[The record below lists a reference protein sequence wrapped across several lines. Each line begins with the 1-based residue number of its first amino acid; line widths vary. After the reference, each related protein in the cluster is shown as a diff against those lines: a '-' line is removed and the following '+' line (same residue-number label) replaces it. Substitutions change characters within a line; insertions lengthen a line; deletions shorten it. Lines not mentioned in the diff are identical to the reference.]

1 MSNFPSYMSFFLR
14 SYNNV
19 SHQNFMVQ
27 PASSGVLNAHRQMQF
42 TLPTNA
48 MLHLSKT
55 RLYFTMA
62 TASSNVGTAGRLAA
76 AKSIIDRIQIDAGG
90 VSLSSGCASSSV
102 LAQCIDNMRT
112 IQEDPVT
119 SHTQL
124 YRATSGVDGRDIRSV
139 SEAYTSINNAQCF
152 SIELGPWF
160 QTMQPNMLPTQIL
173 PTLQVTIY
181 LSGNAAVV
189 SSCKL
194 NAAQAGPPAVAAFV
208 DPASPATTA
217 IQATYTVDNYTLG
230 VSAYSLDDG
239 VFDQTLAARLNSSEG
254 LEASFC
260 NYESFSNT
268 FSTGS
273 TRVSSAASSL
283 DKVIVAFRKAG
294 FGDPKPAIGAAGYN
308 NALVSGLDNAGVLDQ
323 PECQGGARFINNAAN
338 FTTPSA
344 LPSSA
349 ADNWAKLP
357 NMSIQV
363 NNVRFPSYDARIG
376 AQTYE
381 LLKEAFETDKTASQS
396 LVEYVENRCMLAYK
410 FNLPASQAMRAR
422 SGLNLQGSNS
432 SILIEAVGDKTGLTN
447 DGNIMVFVESS
458 VVLKIS
464 AGKQLMIVQ

>member
-27 PASSGVLNAHRQMQF
+27 PASSGILNAHRQMQF

-55 RLYFTMA
+55 RLYFTMS
-62 TASSNVGTAGRLAA
+62 TASGNVDTAGRLAA

-119 SHTQL
+119 SHTQM
-124 YRATSGVDGRDIRSV
+124 YRGTSGVDGRDILSV
-139 SEAYTSINNAQCF
+139 SEAYTNINNAQCF

-160 QTMQPNMLPTQIL
+160 QTMAPNMLPTQIL

-181 LSGNAAVV
+181 LSGNATVV

-194 NAAQAGPPAVAAFV
+194 NAAVGGTPAFV
-208 DPASPATTA
+208 DPVAAGASAT
-217 IQATYTVDNYTLG
+217 QATYTLDNYTLG

-283 DKVIVAFRKAG
+283 DKVIVAFRAAG
-294 FGDPKPAIGAAGYN
+294 FGDAKPAIGAAGYN
-308 NALVSGLDNAGVLDQ
+308 NALVAGLDNAGVLDQ
-323 PECQGGARFINNAAN
+323 PECQGAKFINNAAN

-344 LPSSA
+344 LPSAA

-396 LVEYVENRCMLAYK
+396 LVEYVENRCQLAYK
-410 FNLPASQAMRAR
+410 FNLPQSQAMRAR

-447 DGNIMVFVESS
+447 DGNIMVFIESTQI
-458 VVLKIS
+458 VKIM
-464 AGKQLMIVQ
+464 AGKQLMVVS

>member
-55 RLYFTMA
+55 RLYFTMS
-62 TASSNVGTAGRLAA
+62 TASGNAGTAGRLAA

-112 IQEDPVT
+112 IEEDPVT
-119 SHTQL
+119 SHTEL
-124 YRATSGVDGRDIRSV
+124 YRRTSGVNGRSIIGV
-139 SEAYTSINNAQCF
+139 TEAYTNINNSQCF

-181 LSGNAAVV
+181 LSGNATVV

-194 NAAQAGPPAVAAFV
+194 TPAAGATPAFV
-208 DPASPATTA
+208 DPVAPAIVP

-239 VFDQTLAARLNSSEG
+239 VFDQTLATRLNSSEG

-268 FSTGS
+268 FSTG
-273 TRVSSAASSL
+273 TTLVSSAASSL
-283 DKVIVAFRKAG
+283 DKVIVAFRAAG
-294 FGDPKPAIGAAGYN
+294 YDDPKPAIGVKGYN
-308 NALVSGLDNAGVLDQ
+308 NALTAGGESAGVLDQ
-323 PECQGGARFINNAAN
+323 PSTHGGAKFLNNASN
-338 FTTPSA
+338 FTAPSTA
-344 LPSSA
+344 LPSA
-349 ADNWAKLP
+349 GDDNWASQP

-381 LLKEAFETDKTASQS
+381 LTKEAFETDKTASQS
-396 LVEYVENRCMLAYK
+396 LVEYMENRCQVAYK

-432 SILIEAVGDKTGLTN
+432 QIRISAVGDKTTVSTT
-447 DGNIMVFVESS
+447 GNVMVFVESTQ
-458 VVLKIS
+458 VVKIM
-464 AGKQLMIVQ
+464 AGKQLMVIS

>member
-48 MLHLSKT
+48 MLHLSKS
-55 RLYFTMA
+55 RLLFSM
-62 TASSNVGTAGRLAA
+62 SSTDAGTSRGRLAA

-112 IQEDPVT
+112 IEEDPVT
-119 SHTQL
+119 SHSEF
-124 YRATSGVDGRDIRSV
+124 YRRNSGVTGILISAA
-139 SEAYTSINNAQCF
+139 SEAYSTVNNAQCF

-160 QTMQPNMLPTQIL
+160 QSMSPNMLPTQIL

-181 LSGNAAVV
+181 LSGNASVV
-189 SSCKL
+189 SSCAL
-194 NAAQAGPPAVAAFV
+194 NAATPAAVV
-208 DPASPATTA
+208 PTTA
-217 IQATYTVDNYTLG
+217 GNTQSPYTVSNYTMS

-239 VFDQTLAARLNSSEG
+239 VFDQTIAARLNSSEG
-254 LEASFC
+254 LEALFC

-283 DKVIVAFRKAG
+283 DKVIVAFRKADFDG
-294 FGDPKPAIGAAGYN
+294 VSGAVGVAGYN
-308 NALVSGLDNAGVLDQ
+308 NLLTNGLVQAGAVLDQ
-323 PECQGGARFINNAAN
+323 PECQGGAKFLNRTVN
-338 FTTPSA
+338 FSSPSTLSVVA
-344 LPSSA
+344 A
-349 ADNWAKLP
+349 ADNWAKQP
-357 NMSIQV
+357 NISIQI

-381 LLKEAFETDKTASQS
+381 LLKEAFETDKTACKS
-396 LVEYVENRCMLAYK
+396 LREYIDNRCQVAYK
-410 FNLPASQAMRAR
+410 FNLPSSQAMRAR

-432 SILIEAVGDKTGLTN
+432 SILIEAVGDKTGLST
-447 DGNIMVFVESS
+447 DGNIMVFIESS
-458 VVLKIS
+458 QVIKIMP
-464 AGKQLMIVQ
+464 GKQLMVVS

>member
-19 SHQNFMVQ
+19 SHQNFQ
-27 PASSGVLNAHRQMQF
+27 IAPAASGVLNAHRQMQF

-55 RLYFTMA
+55 RLLFTMS
-62 TASSNVGTAGRLAA
+62 TASSAATTAGRLAA

-90 VSLSSGCASSSV
+90 VALSSGCASSSV

-112 IQEDPVT
+112 VEEDPVT
-119 SHTQL
+119 SHTEL
-124 YRATSGVDGRDIRSV
+124 YRRTSGVNGAAIV
-139 SEAYTSINNAQCF
+139 AATEAYTNINNAQCF
-152 SIELGPWF
+152 AIELGPWF
-160 QTMQPNMLPTQIL
+160 ATMQPNMLPTQIL

-181 LSGNAAVV
+181 LSGNASVV
-189 SSCKL
+189 SSCTL
-194 NAAQAGPPAVAAFV
+194 PAAGAAGAGLVNPLVAGGVQA
-208 DPASPATTA
+208 S
-217 IQATYTVDNYTLG
+217 YTVDNYSLS

-254 LEASFC
+254 LEATYC

-273 TRVSSAASSL
+273 TSVSSAASSL
-283 DKVIVAFRKAG
+283 DKVIVAFR
-294 FGDPKPAIGAAGYN
+294 AAEFDGIKSAVGVKGYN
-308 NALVSGLDNAGVLDQ
+308 NSLEAGLAVAGVLDQ
-323 PECQGGARFINNAAN
+323 PAAHGGAKYLNATTN
-338 FTTPSA
+338 FTSPTTLLPSA
-344 LPSSA
+344 A
-349 ADNWAKLP
+349 ADNWAKQP
-357 NMSIQV
+357 NISIQV

-381 LLKEAFETDKTASQS
+381 LLKESFEVDSTASQS
-396 LVEYVENRCMLAYK
+396 LVEYMENRCQLGYK

-432 SILIEAVGDKTGLTN
+432 QIRIEAVGDKTGLQTN
-447 DGNIMVFVESS
+447 GNIMVFVESS
-458 VVLKIS
+458 VVLKIA
-464 AGKQLMIVQ
+464 AGKQLMIIQ

>member
-27 PASSGVLNAHRQMQF
+27 PASSGALNAHRQMQF

-55 RLYFTMA
+55 RLLFTMS
-62 TASSNVGTAGRLAA
+62 TSSTGTTTAGRLSA
-76 AKSIIDRIQIDAGG
+76 AKSIIDRIEISAGG

-102 LAQCIDNMRT
+102 LAQCIDNMRS
-112 IQEDPVT
+112 IDEDPVT
-119 SHTQL
+119 SHTEL
-124 YRATSGVDGRDIRSV
+124 YRATSGVNGRPIQDGD
-139 SEAYTSINNAQCF
+139 EAYTNINNAQCF

-173 PTLQVTIY
+173 PTLQATIY
-181 LSGNAAVV
+181 LSGNATVV
-189 SSCKL
+189 SSCTL
-194 NAAQAGPPAVAAFV
+194 PGTNIVNPLLVGDVQ
-208 DPASPATTA
+208 S
-217 IQATYTVDNYTLG
+217 TYTVDNYTLS

-239 VFDQTLAARLNSSEG
+239 VFDQTLATRLNSSEG

-283 DKVIVAFRKAG
+283 DKVIVCFRAAG
-294 FGDPKPAIGAAGYN
+294 FDGIKSAVGVQGYN
-308 NALVSGLDNAGVLDQ
+308 NALAAGLTIAGVLDQ
-323 PECQGGARFINNAAN
+323 PAAHGGAKYLNHTAN
-338 FTTPSA
+338 FTTPSV
-344 LPSSA
+344 LPSA
-349 ADNWAKLP
+349 ATDNWAKQP
-357 NMSIQV
+357 NISIQV

-381 LLKEAFETDKTASQS
+381 LLKEAFETDKTACQS
-396 LVEYVENRCMLAYK
+396 LVEYMENRCQLAYK

-432 SILIEAVGDKTGLTN
+432 SILIEAVGDKTDLTN
-447 DGNIMVFVESS
+447 DGNIMVFVEST
-458 VVLKIS
+458 VVLKIA
-464 AGKQLMIVQ
+464 AGKQLMVVQ

>member
-55 RLYFTMA
+55 RLYFTMS

-90 VSLSSGCASSSV
+90 VSLSSGCASSAV

-119 SHTQL
+119 SHTQM
-124 YRATSGVDGRDIRSV
+124 YRGTSGVDGRDILGV
-139 SEAYTSINNAQCF
+139 TEAYTNINNAQCF

-181 LSGNAAVV
+181 LSGNATVV

-194 NAAQAGPPAVAAFV
+194 TPAAGATAAFV
-208 DPASPATTA
+208 DPVAPATVA

-294 FGDPKPAIGAAGYN
+294 FGDPKPAIGATGYN
-308 NALVSGLDNAGVLDQ
+308 NALVAGQDNAGVLDQ
-323 PECQGGARFINNAAN
+323 PECQGARFINNAAN
-338 FTTPSA
+338 FATPSA
-344 LPSSA
+344 LPSA
-349 ADNWAKLP
+349 APDNWAKLP

-396 LVEYVENRCMLAYK
+396 LVEYVENRCQLGYK
-410 FNLPASQAMRAR
+410 FNLPSSQAMRAR

-447 DGNIMVFVESS
+447 DGNIMVFIESTQ
-458 VVLKIS
+458 VVKIM
-464 AGKQLMIVQ
+464 AGKQLMVIS

>member
-55 RLYFTMA
+55 RLLFTMS
-62 TASSNVGTAGRLAA
+62 TSSTGTTTAGRLSA
-76 AKSIIDRIQIDAGG
+76 AKSIIDRIEISAGG
-90 VSLSSGCASSSV
+90 VSLSSGCASSAV

-112 IQEDPVT
+112 IEEDPVT
-119 SHTQL
+119 SHTEL
-124 YRATSGVDGRDIRSV
+124 YRATSGVNGRPIQDGD
-139 SEAYTSINNAQCF
+139 EAYTNINNAQCF

-173 PTLQVTIY
+173 PTLQATIY
-181 LSGNAAVV
+181 LSGNATVV
-189 SSCKL
+189 SSCTL
-194 NAAQAGPPAVAAFV
+194 PGTNIVNPLLVGDVQ
-208 DPASPATTA
+208 S
-217 IQATYTVDNYTLG
+217 TYTVDNYTLS

-239 VFDQTLAARLNSSEG
+239 VFDQTLATRLNSSEG

-283 DKVIVAFRKAG
+283 DKVIVCFRASG
-294 FGDPKPAIGAAGYN
+294 FDGIKSAVGVQGYN
-308 NALVSGLDNAGVLDQ
+308 SALTAGLLAAGVLDQ
-323 PECQGGARFINNAAN
+323 PATHGGAKYLNHTAN
-338 FTTPSA
+338 FTTPSV
-344 LPSSA
+344 LPSA
-349 ADNWAKLP
+349 ATDNWAKQP
-357 NMSIQV
+357 TISIQV

-381 LLKEAFETDKTASQS
+381 LLKEAFETDKTACQS
-396 LVEYVENRCMLAYK
+396 LVEYMENRCQLAYK

-432 SILIEAVGDKTGLTN
+432 SILIEAVGDKTDLTN
-447 DGNIMVFVESS
+447 DGNIMVFVESTQ
-458 VVLKIS
+458 VIKIM
-464 AGKQLMIVQ
+464 AGKQLMVVS

>member
-19 SHQNFMVQ
+19 SHQNFQVQ

-55 RLYFTMA
+55 RLLFTMSS
-62 TASSNVGTAGRLAA
+62 ASSAADTAGRLAA

-112 IQEDPVT
+112 VEEDPVT
-119 SHTQL
+119 SHCEL
-124 YRATSGVDGRDIRSV
+124 YRRTSGVDGRSIIAG
-139 SEAYTSINNAQCF
+139 SEAYTNINNAQCF
-152 SIELGPWF
+152 AIELGPWF
-160 QTMQPNMLPTQIL
+160 QTMSPNMLPTQIL

-181 LSGNAAVV
+181 LSGNASVV
-189 SSCKL
+189 SSCEL
-194 NAAQAGPPAVAAFV
+194 DDAVVNPLAAGTV
-208 DPASPATTA
+208 
-217 IQATYTVDNYTLG
+217 QATYTVDNYSLS

-239 VFDQTLAARLNSSEG
+239 VFDQTLATRLNSSEG
-254 LEASFC
+254 LEATFC

-273 TRVSSAASSL
+273 TAVSSAASSL
-283 DKVIVAFRKAG
+283 DKVIVAFRAAD
-294 FGDPKPAIGAAGYN
+294 FDTAKPAVGVKGYN
-308 NALVSGLDNAGVLDQ
+308 NTLAHGLTTVGVLDQ
-323 PECQGGARFINNAAN
+323 PAAHGGAKYLNATTN
-338 FTTPSA
+338 FTTPSTL
-344 LPSSA
+344 LPSA
-349 ADNWAKLP
+349 DADNWAKQP
-357 NMSIQV
+357 NISIQV

-381 LLKEAFETDKTASQS
+381 LLKEAFETDKTACQS
-396 LVEYVENRCMLAYK
+396 LVEYIENRCQLAYK

-432 SILIEAVGDKTGLTN
+432 QIRIEACGDKTGLSTT
-447 DGNIMVFVESS
+447 GNIMVFVEST
-458 VVLKIS
+458 VVLKIA
-464 AGKQLMIVQ
+464 AGKQLLIVQ